1 MSIADISALGNLQ
14 SAEPLD
20 LEQYPEARESVELP
34 KKGVYTVRAPE
45 NFPAEAFGQSQTGF
59 LTARVDPTIVG
70 PTNEGYTV
78 RFTKV
83 SAKAWK
89 DKNGLTVSQLGRYLK
104 ATGRNDAVDGKPQAQ
119 ADAIAQTAN
128 TVYKAQLDWRAY
140 CKGCGF
146 QLEGAEKFTPDG
158 NGGFKPF
165 TICPNCKDEQGEPL
179 GLRAN
184 VVVSRF
190 LSAS

>member
-1 MSIADISALGNLQ
+1 MSADISALGNLQ

-20 LEQYPEARESVELP
+20 LDLYPDAKESVELP
-34 KKGVYTVRAPE
+34 KKGTYQVRAPE
-45 NFPAEAFGQSQTGF
+45 SFPAESFGASQAGF
-59 LTARVDPTIVG
+59 LTSRVDPTIIG
-70 PTNEGYTV
+70 PTNEGFTV

-83 SAKAWK
+83 SAKPWK
-89 DKNGLTVSQLGRYLK
+89 DKSGLTVSQLGRYLK
-104 ATGRNDAVDGKPQAQ
+104 ATGLSETVPADPQAQ
-119 ADAIAQTAN
+119 ADAVARTAN
-128 TVYKAQLDWRAY
+128 AVYKAQLDWRAY

-146 QLEGAEKFTPDG
+146 TIEGEEKFFSDG
-158 NGGFKPF
+158 NGGHKPF
-165 TICPNCKDEQGEPL
+165 TTCPNCKDEIGEPI

>member
-1 MSIADISALGNLQ
+1 MSLADISALGNLQ

-20 LEQYPEARESVELP
+20 LSLYPDAKESIDLP
-34 KKGVYTVRAPE
+34 KKGTYTVQAPPS
-45 NFPAEAFGQSQTGF
+45 FPPEMFGASQAGF
-59 LTARVDPTIVG
+59 LTSRVDPTVLG
-70 PTNEGYTV
+70 PTNEGFTV
-78 RFTKV
+78 KFTKV
-83 SAKAWK
+83 SSKTWK

-104 ATGRNDAVDGKPQAQ
+104 ATGLNETIPADPQDQ
-119 ADAIAQTAN
+119 ADAVASTAGA
-128 TVYKAQLDWRAY
+128 VYKAQLDWRAY

-146 QLEGAEKFTPDG
+146 QVEGEEKFFSDG
-158 NGGFKPF
+158 NGGHKPY

-190 LSAS
+190 LSA